1 MPKTW
6 FITGASS
13 GLGLEMT
20 QQLLA
25 QGHTVVATVRQP
37 GSLTRVRQTYGE
49 RLDIVALDLVQPKSI
64 RSAVEGASKR
74 HGRIDVVVS
83 NAGYG
88 LFGAAE
94 ELTDEEIDRQI
105 ATNLTG
111 SIHLI
116 RAALPLLRKQ
126 GEGRIVQ
133 VSSEGGQ
140 IAYPGFSLDHATK
153 WGIEGFVESVAH
165 EVAPFG
171 VDFIIAE
178 PGPTGTNFGANL
190 VRAEPMGAYEDT
202 PAGAVRRAIGDG
214 SFEIKGDAART
225 AAAILSAAESATPPL
240 RLALGSTAYSS
251 ISQALSARLSAI
263 EAQRE
268 VANSADRQDL

>member
-1 MPKTW
+1 MPTKW

-25 QGHTVVATVRQP
+25 QRHTVIATVRRP
-37 GSLTRVRQTYGE
+37 GQLTQLKQKYPE
-49 RLDIVALDLVQPKSI
+49 RLDVVQLDLVELESI
-64 RSAVEGASKR
+64 AAAVEAAFQR
-74 HGRIDVVVS
+74 HRRIDVIVS

-94 ELTDEEIDRQI
+94 ELTTEQIDRQL

-116 RAALPLLRKQ
+116 RAVLPLLRKQ
-126 GEGRIVQ
+126 GGGRIVQ

-140 IAYPGFSLDHATK
+140 IAYPGFSLYHATK
-153 WGIEGFVESVAH
+153 WGIEGFVEAVAQ
-165 EVAPFG
+165 EVAPLG
-171 VDFIIAE
+171 IDFIIAE

-190 VRAEPMGAYEDT
+190 VQAIPLDAYEQT
-202 PAGAVRRAIGDG
+202 PAGAVRRAISDG

-225 AAAILSAAESATPPL
+225 ASAIISAAESDKPPL
-240 RLALGSTAYSS
+240 RLTLGSTAYLW
-251 ISQALSARLSAI
+251 ISQALSARLSAL
-263 EAQRE
+263 EAQRD
-268 VANSADRQDL
+268 VADSADRQDR

>member
-1 MPKTW
+1 MPTKW

-25 QGHTVVATVRQP
+25 QRHTVIATVRRP
-37 GSLTRVRQTYGE
+37 GQLTQLKQKYPE
-49 RLDIVALDLVQPKSI
+49 RLDVVQLDLVELESI
-64 RSAVEGASKR
+64 AAAVEAAFQR
-74 HGRIDVVVS
+74 HRRIDVIVS

-94 ELTDEEIDRQI
+94 ELTTEQIDRQL

-116 RAALPLLRKQ
+116 RAVLPLLRKQ
-126 GEGRIVQ
+126 GGGRIVQ

-140 IAYPGFSLDHATK
+140 IAYPGFSLYHATK
-153 WGIEGFVESVAH
+153 WGIEGFVEAVAQ
-165 EVAPFG
+165 EVAPLG
-171 VDFIIAE
+171 IDFIIAE

-190 VRAEPMGAYEDT
+190 VQAIPLDAYEQT
-202 PAGAVRRAIGDG
+202 PAGAVRRAISDG

-225 AAAILSAAESATPPL
+225 ASAIISAAESDKPPL
-240 RLALGSTAYSS
+240 RLTLGSTAYLS
-251 ISQALSARLSAI
+251 ISQALSARLSAL
-263 EAQRE
+263 EAQRD
-268 VANSADRQDL
+268 VADSADRQDR